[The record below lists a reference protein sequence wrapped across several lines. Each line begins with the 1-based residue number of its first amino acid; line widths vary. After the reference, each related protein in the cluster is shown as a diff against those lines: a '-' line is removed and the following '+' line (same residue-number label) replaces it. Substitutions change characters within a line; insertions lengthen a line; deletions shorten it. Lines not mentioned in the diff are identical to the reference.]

1 MMSKPSAARLLEVIA
16 RFRGRRLLVVGDLI
30 ADEFIYGE
38 IARISREAPVMI
50 LRLEHKEVQPGGGG
64 NAAANLAALGA
75 EVAVVGAV
83 GRDAEGRAVL
93 RALRRQGVDVSAVSL
108 VPRYRTPTKTRIL
121 AGSVHST
128 RQQVIRI
135 DREPDSMPPEGV
147 LRTLVGRV
155 RELAAS
161 ADGVILSDY
170 HYGFVHPLLVDAVRP
185 LARRGLLVTVDSR
198 HRLLELGGFTSATPN
213 QSEVEEVCGRHLDD
227 LAALERAGRQLR
239 RRLHLAALLITRG
252 KEGMS
257 LFQDGHPVVHLPVV
271 GSREPVDVTGA
282 GDTVIATYTLALASG
297 ASFLEAAHLANHA
310 GGIVVMKRGTATV
323 TAEELRASIL
333 AEDVRDEPDE
343 DSFSRGPATRG

>member
-1 MMSKPSAARLLEVIA
+1 MSAQPIAARLLEVIA
-16 RFRGRRLLVVGDLI
+16 RFGGRRIVVVGDLI
-30 ADEFIYGE
+30 ADEFVYGE
-38 IARISREAPVMI
+38 ISRISREAPVMI
-50 LRLEHKEVQPGGGG
+50 LRFERKETQPGGCG

-75 EVAVVGAV
+75 AVAVVGVV
-83 GRDAEGRAVL
+83 GRDAEGRAVVG
-93 RALRRQGVDVSAVSL
+93 ALRRCGVDVSAVSL

-135 DREPDSMPPEGV
+135 DREPESPPPEAV
-147 LRTLVGRV
+147 LRALIPRV
-155 RELAAS
+155 CELAAS

-170 HYGFVHPLLVDAVRP
+170 HYGLVHPPLVEAVRR

-213 QSEVEEVCGRHLDD
+213 QSEVEEICGRHLDD
-227 LAALERAGRQLR
+227 LSALERAGRRLR
-239 RRLHLAALLITRG
+239 RRLRLAALLITRG
-252 KEGMS
+252 REGMS
-257 LFQDGHPVVHLPVV
+257 LFEDGHRVVHLPVI

-282 GDTVIATYTLALASG
+282 GDTVIATYTLALAAG

-323 TAEELRASIL
+323 SDAELRASIL
-333 AEDVRDEPDE
+333 SGSVRDEQGE
-343 DSFSRGPATRG
+343 DSLSR

>member
-1 MMSKPSAARLLEVIA
+1 MGARPSAARLLEVIA
-16 RFRGRRLLVVGDLI
+16 RFRGRRIVVVGDLI
-30 ADEFIYGE
+30 ADEFVYGE

-50 LRLEHKEVQPGGGG
+50 LRFERKETQPGGCG

-75 EVAVVGAV
+75 RVAVVGVV

-93 RALRRQGVDVSAVSL
+93 RALREKGVDVSAVSV
-108 VPRYRTPTKTRIL
+108 VPGYSTPTKTRIL

-135 DREPDSMPPEGV
+135 DREPEAPPSESV
-147 LRTLVGRV
+147 VRALAERV
-155 RELAAS
+155 RELAAA

-170 HYGFVHPLLVDAVRP
+170 HYGLVHPLMMNTVRS
-185 LARRGLLVTVDSR
+185 LARRGVLVTVDSR
-198 HRLLELGGFTSATPN
+198 HRLLEFEGFTSATPN

-227 LAALERAGRQLR
+227 LPTLERVGRALR
-239 RRLHLAALLITRG
+239 RRLKLSALLITRG

-257 LFQDGHPVVHLPVV
+257 LFQDGRPVVHLPIV

-310 GGIVVMKRGTATV
+310 GGLVVMKRGTATV
-323 TAEELRASIL
+323 GPEELRASIL
-333 AEDVRDEPDE
+333 SWDAHNERGE
-343 DSFSRGPATRG
+343 DSISR

>member
-1 MMSKPSAARLLEVIA
+1 MGTKPSAARLLDVIA
-16 RFRGRRLLVVGDLI
+16 RFRGRRIVVVGDLI

-38 IARISREAPVMI
+38 ISRISREAPVMI
-50 LRLEHKEVQPGGGG
+50 LRFEHKETQPGGGG

-75 EVAVVGAV
+75 DVSVVSLV
-83 GRDAEGRAVL
+83 GRDIEGRSVV
-93 RALRRQGVDVSAVSL
+93 RALRQRGVDVSAVSL
-108 VPRYRTPTKTRIL
+108 VPQYRTPTKTRIL

-135 DREPDSMPPEGV
+135 DREPESSPPEAV
-147 LRTLVGRV
+147 LRALVPRV

-170 HYGFVHPLLVDAVRP
+170 HYGLVHPLLVEAIRR
-185 LARRGLLVTVDSR
+185 LARQGLLVTVDSR
-198 HRLLELGGFTSATPN
+198 HRLRELGGFTSATPN
-213 QSEVEEVCGRHLDD
+213 QSEVEEIYGRHLDD
-227 LAALERAGRQLR
+227 LSALERAGRQLR
-239 RRLHLAALLITRG
+239 RRLQLQALLITRG

-257 LFQDGHPVVHLPVV
+257 LFQDGRPVVHLPVV

-282 GDTVIATYTLALASG
+282 GDTVIATYTLALAAG

-323 TAEELRASIL
+323 SEAELRASIL
-333 AEDVRDEPDE
+333 SWESRDERGQ
-343 DSFSRGPATRG
+343 DSFSR

>member
-1 MMSKPSAARLLEVIA
+1 MSVGPSAARLLDVIA
-16 RFRGRRLLVVGDLI
+16 RFRGRRIVVVGDLI
-30 ADEFIYGE
+30 ADEFVYGE
-38 IARISREAPVMI
+38 ISRISREAPVMI
-50 LRLEHKEVQPGGGG
+50 LRFEHKETQPGGCG

-75 EVAVVGAV
+75 DVAVVGIV
-83 GRDAEGRAVL
+83 GRDDEGRAIV
-93 RALRRQGVDVSAVSL
+93 RALRQRGVDVSAVSV

-135 DREPDSMPPEGV
+135 DREPESPPPEAA
-147 LRTLVGRV
+147 LRALVPRV

-170 HYGFVHPLLVDAVRP
+170 HYGLIHPHLVEAVRR
-185 LARRGLLVTVDSR
+185 LAQRGLLVTVDSR
-198 HRLLELGGFTSATPN
+198 HRLMELGGFTSATPN
-213 QSEVEEVCGRHLDD
+213 QSEVEEICGRHLDQ
-227 LAALERAGRQLR
+227 LSALERAGRQLR
-239 RRLHLAALLITRG
+239 RRLRLAALLITRG

-282 GDTVIATYTLALASG
+282 GDTVIATYTLALAAG

-323 TAEELRASIL
+323 SETELRASIL
-333 AEDVRDEPDE
+333 SWRGYDERDQ
-343 DSFSRGPATRG
+343 DSSSR

>member
-1 MMSKPSAARLLEVIA
+1 MGKPAQARLLELIG
-16 RFRGRRLLVVGDLI
+16 RFRGRRIVVVGDLI

-38 IARISREAPVMI
+38 ISRISREAPVMI
-50 LRLEHKEVQPGGGG
+50 LRFEGKETHPGGCG

-75 EVAVVGAV
+75 EVAVLGVV

-93 RALRRQGVDVSAVSL
+93 RALRRWGVDVSAVSAL
-108 VPRYRTPTKTRIL
+108 SHYQTPTKTRIL

-128 RQQVIRI
+128 RQQVIRL
-135 DREPDSMPPEGV
+135 DREPNAPIPSDV
-147 LRTLVGRV
+147 LREFVERV
-155 RELAAS
+155 EAFAAS

-170 HYGFVHPLLVDAVRP
+170 HYGFVHPLLVRAMRR

-213 QSEVEEVCGRHLDD
+213 QSEVEEICGQHLDD
-227 LAALERAGRQLR
+227 LPALERAGRLLH
-239 RRLHLAALLITRG
+239 RRLKLRALLITRG

-257 LFQDGHPVVHLPVV
+257 LFQDGEPVVHLPVV
-271 GSREPVDVTGA
+271 GSQEPVDVTGA

-323 TAEELRASIL
+323 SSEELRAALLS
-333 AEDVRDEPDE
+333 A
-343 DSFSRGPATRG
+343 GGAA

>member
-1 MMSKPSAARLLEVIA
+1 MKAGPSATRLLDVIA
-16 RFRGRRLLVVGDLI
+16 RFRSRRIVVVGDLI
-30 ADEFIYGE
+30 ADEFVYGE
-38 IARISREAPVMI
+38 ISRISREAPVMI
-50 LRLEHKEVQPGGGG
+50 LRFEHKEMQPGGCG

-75 EVAVVGAV
+75 EVAVVGIV
-83 GRDAEGRAVL
+83 GRDAEGRAIV
-93 RALRRQGVDVSAVSL
+93 RALRQRGVDVSAVSV
-108 VPRYRTPTKTRIL
+108 VPGYRTPTKTRIL

-135 DREPDSMPPEGV
+135 DREPESPPPEV
-147 LRTLVGRV
+147 ALRALVPRV
-155 RELAAS
+155 RELATS

-170 HYGFVHPLLVDAVRP
+170 HYGLVHPLLVEAVRR
-185 LARRGLLVTVDSR
+185 LAQRGLLVTVDSR

-213 QSEVEEVCGRHLDD
+213 QSEVEEVYGRHLDD
-227 LAALERAGRQLR
+227 LSALERAGRQLR
-239 RRLHLAALLITRG
+239 RRLQLAALLITRG

-282 GDTVIATYTLALASG
+282 GDTVIATYTLALAAG

-323 TAEELRASIL
+323 SGAELRASIL
-333 AEDVRDEPDE
+333 SWDVRDEQGE
-343 DSFSRGPATRG
+343 DSFSR